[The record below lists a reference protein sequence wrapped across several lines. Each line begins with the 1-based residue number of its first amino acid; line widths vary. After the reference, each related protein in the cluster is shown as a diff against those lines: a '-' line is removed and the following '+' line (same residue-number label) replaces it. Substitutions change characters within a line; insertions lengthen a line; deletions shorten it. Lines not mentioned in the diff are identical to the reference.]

1 MIGDEQTP
9 AWMKYTLLLAA
20 LYNVAL
26 GTWAILL
33 PQAVFQLAGMDAPRY
48 PELWQGIGLSVG
60 VFGLAYFAA
69 GFHPTRHWPVV
80 MAGLSGKVL
89 GPAGFAWAAW
99 QGRLPWNAAWVIV
112 PNDLIWWGPFAAI
125 LWQAYTDS
133 LDGRRVASPEIQR
146 MALRARTQVGTTLLD
161 LSTESAVMLVFL
173 RHFGCT
179 FCREALA
186 DLAAQRRS
194 IEALGV
200 RIALVHM
207 SSEAGGERFFTRY
220 GLADIDRVSDPNQNL
235 YRAFGLARGRLGQLF
250 GPKAWIRGFEAG
262 ILRRHGIGLL
272 QGDGFQMP
280 GVFLVFHG
288 EVNSSYR
295 HMSAADRPDY
305 VAIAQGETGNMFPT
319 RRPTR

>member
-1 MIGDEQTP
+1 MTREKQTP
-9 AWMKYTLLLAA
+9 AWMKYTLWLAA
-20 LYNVAL
+20 LYNVAF
-26 GTWAILL
+26 GMWAILF
-33 PQAVFQLAGMDAPRY
+33 PQAAFQLAGMDAPRY
-48 PELWQGIGLSVG
+48 PELWQWLGMAVGIY
-60 VFGLAYFAA
+60 GLAYFAA
-69 GFHPTRHWPVV
+69 GFDPTRHWPVV
-80 MAGLSGKVL
+80 MAGLTSKVL
-89 GPAGFAWAAW
+89 GPVGFAWAAW
-99 QGRLPWNAAWVIV
+99 KGHLPWNFGWAMV

-133 LDGRRVASPEIQR
+133 LDGRRIASPEIQR

-161 LSTESAVMLVFL
+161 LSAESPLMLVFL

-186 DLAAQRRS
+186 DLAAQRRA

-207 SSEAGGERFFTRY
+207 SSEAAAERFFTRY

-288 EVNSSYR
+288 EVITSYR
-295 HMSAADRPDY
+295 HVSAADRPDY
-305 VAIAQGETGNMFPT
+305 LAIAEGEVGGISPT
-319 RRPTR
+319 RRAAG